1 MLNFLSDNLAIVSL
15 LLVTLLVLALLAV
28 VVSAALR
35 GPGQDGGAIAAA
47 PKLGTDSLRQS
58 FRTALE
64 LIEGNLATRAERYKL
79 CWTLVLD
86 EGSGAGLPLAQSGLP
101 SALSTDHSQRAAAL
115 GVGWHFFDQGVVAQ
129 LQASQLGSPDP
140 DSAANTGI
148 WDDFIALCRKYRP
161 QRPFDAIVLALPCS
175 ALLADDAQ
183 GLQELAARAHLV
195 TVLPERRIFETLMER
210 ERLGTTGVGQGIAI
224 PHGRL
229 AGLNKIVGMFAR
241 LETAIA
247 YDAVDNQPV
256 DLVFLLLAPEGAGA
270 DHLKA
275 LARVSR
281 LLRNQ
286 QTCEKLRAA
295 KDPEVLYALLTEK
308 TNGGASSQ
316 AA

>member
-1 MLNFLSDNLAIVSL
+1 MEITD
-15 LLVTLLVLALLAV
+15 LLAPEAV
-28 VVSAALR
+28 LSSVKAQGKKQLL
-35 GPGQDGGAIAAA
+35 Q
-47 PKLGTDSLRQS
+47 
-58 FRTALE
+58 E
-64 LIEGNLATRAERYKL
+64 MAERIAPI
-79 CWTLVLD
+79 C
-86 EGSGAGLPLAQSGLP
+86 
-101 SALSTDHSQRAAAL
+101 
-115 GVGWHFFDQGVVAQ
+115 
-129 LQASQLGSPDP
+129 
-140 DSAANTGI
+140 GI
-148 WDDFIALCRKYRP
+148 
-161 QRPFDAIVLALPCS
+161 
-175 ALLADDAQ
+175 
-183 GLQELAARAHLV
+183 
-195 TVLPERRIFETLMER
+195 PERRIFETLIER
-210 ERLGTTGVGQGIAI
+210 ERLGSTGMGQGIAI

-241 LETAIA
+241 IETPIA